1 MNENHYKNSNFNN
14 FLCMFQYRLKRGC
27 NGTYVGCNQAI
38 MLVTDGVPGNL
49 THVFDYYN
57 LQDNGTHIPVRIFTY
72 LIGKEVTNV
81 REIQWMACLHR
92 GIQFKNNKTFNRY
105 VFKQWLKQIYQKL

>member
-1 MNENHYKNSNFNN
+1 MYEYYYTKIYLND
-14 FLCMFQYRLKRGC
+14 FLYMFQYRLKRGC

-38 MLVTDGVPGNL
+38 MLITDGVPGNL

-92 GIQFKNNKTFNRY
+92 GIRYIIRKILRRY
-105 VFKQWLKQIYQKL
+105 VFKQ